1 MRRIAESELIINGD
15 GSVFHLHILPEDLA
29 DTVILVGD
37 QNRVPAVAKY
47 FDEGSVVCDKSSRE
61 FHTIT
66 GKYHGKD
73 ISVMSTG
80 IGTDNID
87 IVMNE
92 LDALVNVDF
101 TTRQQKS
108 QRKSLNILRIGTCGC
123 VRPDIPLGGFVLSEV
138 GIGIDGL
145 LNWYEGGEKASD
157 SDLEKAFMEH
167 MGWTPRL
174 ATPYCVWS
182 SKEILDRFDG
192 CARGITMSAP
202 GFYGPQGRSIRM
214 GLTIP
219 DFIPKLEQFEFRGVR
234 MTNIEMENSA
244 IVGIANLLGHH
255 AATICCAIANRFR
268 LESIPDYKPYI
279 EKLIVYALDSLTA

>member
-1 MRRIAESELIINGD
+1 MRRIPESELIINSD

-37 QNRVPAVAKY
+37 QNRVPAIAKY
-47 FDEGSVVCDKSSRE
+47 FDEGSIVCDKASRE

-66 GKYHGKD
+66 GRYHGKA
-73 ISVMSTG
+73 ITVMSTG

-92 LDALVNVDF
+92 LDALANIDF
-101 TTRQQKS
+101 ATRQQKES
-108 QRKSLNILRIGTCGC
+108 HKALQILRIGTCGC

-138 GIGIDGL
+138 GLGIDGL
-145 LNWYEGGEKASD
+145 LNWYEGGDKVSD
-157 SDLEKAFMEH
+157 SGMEKAFMEH
-167 MGWTPRL
+167 MGWAPRL

-182 SKEILDRFDG
+182 SKDILDKFPG

-202 GFYGPQGRSIRM
+202 GFYGPQGRSVRM

-219 DFIPKLEQFEFRGVR
+219 DFIAKLETFEYNGVK

-244 IVGIANLLGHH
+244 IVGIASLLGHH

>member
-66 GKYHGKD
+66 GKYHGKV

-101 TTRQQKS
+101 TTRQQKP

-157 SDLEKAFMEH
+157 SDMERAFMEH
-167 MGWTPRL
+167 MGWAPRL

>member
-47 FDEGSVVCDKSSRE
+47 YDEGSVVCDKSSRE

-101 TTRQQKS
+101 TTRQQKP

-145 LNWYEGGEKASD
+145 LNWYEGGEKVSD
-157 SDLEKAFMEH
+157 SDMEKAFMEH
-167 MGWTPRL
+167 IGWTPRL

-219 DFIPKLEQFEFRGVR
+219 DFIPKLEQFEYRGVR

-244 IVGIANLLGHH
+244 IVGISNMLGHH

-279 EKLIVYALDSLTA
+279 EKLIVYSLDSLTA

>member
-1 MRRIAESELIINGD
+1 MRRIPESELIINSD

-37 QNRVPAVAKY
+37 QNRVPAIAKY
-47 FDEGSVVCDKSSRE
+47 FDEGSVVCDKASRE

-66 GKYHGKD
+66 GRYHGKA
-73 ISVMSTG
+73 ITVMSTG

-92 LDALVNVDF
+92 LDALANIDF
-101 TTRQQKS
+101 ATRQQKES
-108 QRKSLNILRIGTCGC
+108 HKALQILRIGTCGC

-138 GIGIDGL
+138 GLGIDGL
-145 LNWYEGGEKASD
+145 LNCYKGGEKVSD
-157 SDLEKAFMEH
+157 CGLEKAFMEH

-182 SKEILDRFDG
+182 SKDILAKFPG

-219 DFIPKLEQFEFRGVR
+219 DFIARLETFEYNGVK

-244 IVGIANLLGHH
+244 IVGIASMLGHH

>member
-101 TTRQQKS
+101 TTRQQKP

-157 SDLEKAFMEH
+157 SDMERAFMEH
-167 MGWTPRL
+167 MGWAPRL

>member
-47 FDEGSVVCDKSSRE
+47 FDGGSVVCDKSSRE

-101 TTRQQKS
+101 TTRQQKP

-157 SDLEKAFMEH
+157 SDMERAFMEH
-167 MGWTPRL
+167 MGWAPRL

>member
-101 TTRQQKS
+101 TTRQQKP

-145 LNWYEGGEKASD
+145 LNWYEGGEKVSD
-157 SDLEKAFMEH
+157 SDMEKAFMEH

-182 SKEILDRFDG
+182 SKEILDRFEG

-219 DFIPKLEQFEFRGVR
+219 DFIPKLEQFEYRGVR

-244 IVGIANLLGHH
+244 IVGIANMLGHH

-279 EKLIVYALDSLTA
+279 EKLIVYSLDSLTA

>member
-1 MRRIAESELIINGD
+1 MKRIAESELIINSD
-15 GSVFHLHILPEDLA
+15 GSVFHLHILPEDLS

-37 QNRVPAVAKY
+37 QNRAPAVAKY
-47 FDEGSVVCDKSSRE
+47 FDEGSIVCDKASRE

-73 ISVMSTG
+73 ITVISTG

-92 LDALVNVDF
+92 IDALANIDF
-101 TTRQQKS
+101 STREPKAEH
-108 QRKSLNILRIGTCGC
+108 RSLRILRIGTCGC
-123 VRPDIPLGGFVLSEV
+123 IRPDIPLGGFVLSEA

-145 LNWYEGGEKASD
+145 LNWYEGGERISD
-157 SDLEKAFMEH
+157 HGMEQAFMSH

-182 SKEILDRFDG
+182 SKEIVDKFPG

-214 GLTIP
+214 GLNIP
-219 DFIPKLEQFEFRGVR
+219 DFITKLEQFEYKGAR

-244 IVGIANLLGHH
+244 IVGTASLLGHH
-255 AATICCAIANRFR
+255 AATVCCAVANRFR
-268 LESIPDYKPYI
+268 LESVPDYKPYI
-279 EKLIVYALDSLTA
+279 EALIVYALDSLTA

>member
-101 TTRQQKS
+101 TTRQQKP

-157 SDLEKAFMEH
+157 SDMEKAFMEH
-167 MGWTPRL
+167 MGWAPRL

-255 AATICCAIANRFR
+255 AATICCAIAYRFR
-268 LESIPDYKPYI
+268 LESIPYYKPYI
-279 EKLIVYALDSLTA
+279 EKLLVYPLDSLTA

>member
-37 QNRVPAVAKY
+37 QNRVPTVAKY

-101 TTRQQKS
+101 TTRQQKP

-157 SDLEKAFMEH
+157 SDMERAFMEH
-167 MGWTPRL
+167 MGWAPRL

>member
-101 TTRQQKS
+101 TTRQQKP

-157 SDLEKAFMEH
+157 SDMEKAFMEH
-167 MGWTPRL
+167 MGWAPRL

>member
-101 TTRQQKS
+101 TTRQQKP

-145 LNWYEGGEKASD
+145 LNWYEGGEKVSD
-157 SDLEKAFMEH
+157 SDMEKAFMEH

-219 DFIPKLEQFEFRGVR
+219 DFIPKLEQFEYRGVR

-244 IVGIANLLGHH
+244 IVGISNMLGHH

-279 EKLIVYALDSLTA
+279 EKLIVYSLDSLTA

>member
-101 TTRQQKS
+101 TTRQQKP

-157 SDLEKAFMEH
+157 SDMERAFMEH
-167 MGWTPRL
+167 MGWAPRL

-234 MTNIEMENSA
+234 MTNLEMENSA

>member
-101 TTRQQKS
+101 TTRQQKT

-145 LNWYEGGEKASD
+145 LNWYEGGEKVSD
-157 SDLEKAFMEH
+157 SDMEKAFMEH

-219 DFIPKLEQFEFRGVR
+219 DFIPKLEQFEYRGVR

-244 IVGIANLLGHH
+244 IVGISNMLGHH

-279 EKLIVYALDSLTA
+279 EKLIVYSLDSLTA

>member
-101 TTRQQKS
+101 TTRQQKP

-157 SDLEKAFMEH
+157 SDMEKAFMEH

>member
-15 GSVFHLHILPEDLA
+15 GSVFHLHILPKDLA
-29 DTVILVGD
+29 DTIILVGD
-37 QNRVPAVAKY
+37 QNRVPAVAQY
-47 FDEGSVVCDKSSRE
+47 FDEESIVCDKASRE

-66 GKYHGKD
+66 GKYHGKA
-73 ISVMSTG
+73 ITVMSTG

-92 LDALVNVDF
+92 LDALVNIDF
-101 TTRQQKS
+101 STREQKAE
-108 QRKSLNILRIGTCGC
+108 RKALNILRIGTCGC

-145 LNWYEGGEKASD
+145 LNWYEGGPDISD
-157 SDLEKAFMEH
+157 SGMEKAFMKH
-167 MGWTPRL
+167 MGWDKRL

-182 SKEILDRFDG
+182 SKEILDKFPG

-219 DFIPKLEQFEFRGVR
+219 DFIPKLEQFEYKGVR

-244 IVGIANLLGHH
+244 IVGTASLLGHH

-279 EKLIVYALDSLTA
+279 EKLIVYALDSLSA

>member
-101 TTRQQKS
+101 TTRQQKP

-157 SDLEKAFMEH
+157 SDMERAFMEH
-167 MGWTPRL
+167 MGWAPRL

-182 SKEILDRFDG
+182 SKKILDRFDG

>member
-47 FDEGSVVCDKSSRE
+47 LDEGSVVCDKSSRE

-101 TTRQQKS
+101 TTRQQKP

-145 LNWYEGGEKASD
+145 LNWYEGGEKVSD
-157 SDLEKAFMEH
+157 SDMEKAFMEH

-182 SKEILDRFDG
+182 SKEILDRFEG

-219 DFIPKLEQFEFRGVR
+219 DFIPKLEQFEYRGVR

-244 IVGIANLLGHH
+244 IVGIANMLGHH

-279 EKLIVYALDSLTA
+279 EKLIVYSLDSLTA

>member
-101 TTRQQKS
+101 TTRQQKP

-145 LNWYEGGEKASD
+145 LNWYEGGEKVSD
-157 SDLEKAFMEH
+157 SDMEKAFMEH

-219 DFIPKLEQFEFRGVR
+219 DFIPKLEQFEYR
-234 MTNIEMENSA
+234 
-244 IVGIANLLGHH
+244 
-255 AATICCAIANRFR
+255 
-268 LESIPDYKPYI
+268 
-279 EKLIVYALDSLTA
+279 

>member
-1 MRRIAESELIINGD
+1 MRRIPESELIINSD

-37 QNRVPAVAKY
+37 QNRVPAIAKY
-47 FDEGSVVCDKSSRE
+47 FDEGSVVCDKASRE

-66 GKYHGKD
+66 GRYHGKA
-73 ISVMSTG
+73 ITVMSTG

-92 LDALVNVDF
+92 LDALANIDF
-101 TTRQQKS
+101 ATRQQKES
-108 QRKSLNILRIGTCGC
+108 HKALQILRIGTCGC

-138 GIGIDGL
+138 GLGIDGL
-145 LNWYEGGEKASD
+145 LNWYKGGEKVSD
-157 SDLEKAFMEH
+157 SGMEKAFMEH

-182 SKEILDRFDG
+182 SKDILAKFPG

-219 DFIPKLEQFEFRGVR
+219 DFIARLETFEYNGVK

-244 IVGIANLLGHH
+244 IVGIASMLGHH

>member
-101 TTRQQKS
+101 TTRQQKP

-157 SDLEKAFMEH
+157 SDMERAFMEH

>member
-1 MRRIAESELIINGD
+1 MRRIPESELIINSD

-37 QNRVPAVAKY
+37 QNRVPAIAKY
-47 FDEGSVVCDKSSRE
+47 FDEGSVVCDKASRE

-66 GKYHGKD
+66 GRYHGKA
-73 ISVMSTG
+73 ITVMSTG

-92 LDALVNVDF
+92 LDALANIDF
-101 TTRQQKS
+101 ATRQQKES
-108 QRKSLNILRIGTCGC
+108 HKALQILRIGTCGC

-138 GIGIDGL
+138 GLGIDGL
-145 LNWYEGGEKASD
+145 LNWYKGGEKVSD
-157 SDLEKAFMEH
+157 SGMEKAFMEH

-182 SKEILDRFDG
+182 SKDILAKFPG
-192 CARGITMSAP
+192 CAMGITMSAP

-219 DFIPKLEQFEFRGVR
+219 DFIAKLETFEYNGVK

-244 IVGIANLLGHH
+244 IVGIASMLGHH

>member
-101 TTRQQKS
+101 TTRQQKP

-167 MGWTPRL
+167 MGWAPRL

>member
-1 MRRIAESELIINGD
+1 MRRIPESELIINSD

-37 QNRVPAVAKY
+37 QNRVPTIAKY
-47 FDEGSVVCDKSSRE
+47 FDEGSVVCDKASRE

-66 GKYHGKD
+66 GRYHGKA
-73 ISVMSTG
+73 ITVMSTG

-92 LDALVNVDF
+92 LDALANIDF
-101 TTRQQKS
+101 ATRQQKES
-108 QRKSLNILRIGTCGC
+108 HKALQILRIGTCGC

-138 GIGIDGL
+138 GLGIDGL
-145 LNWYEGGEKASD
+145 LNWYKGGEKVSD
-157 SDLEKAFMEH
+157 SGMEKAFMEH

-182 SKEILDRFDG
+182 SKDILAKFPG

-219 DFIPKLEQFEFRGVR
+219 DFIARLETFEYNGVK

-244 IVGIANLLGHH
+244 IVGIASMLGHH

>member
-101 TTRQQKS
+101 TTRQQKP

-145 LNWYEGGEKASD
+145 LNWYEGGEKVSD
-157 SDLEKAFMEH
+157 SDMEKAFMEH

-219 DFIPKLEQFEFRGVR
+219 DFIPKLEQFEYRGVR

-244 IVGIANLLGHH
+244 IVGIANMLGHH

-279 EKLIVYALDSLTA
+279 EKLIVYSLDSLTA

>member
-1 MRRIAESELIINGD
+1 M
-15 GSVFHLHILPEDLA
+15 
-29 DTVILVGD
+29 
-37 QNRVPAVAKY
+37 
-47 FDEGSVVCDKSSRE
+47 
-61 FHTIT
+61 
-66 GKYHGKD
+66 
-73 ISVMSTG
+73 
-80 IGTDNID
+80 
-87 IVMNE
+87 
-92 LDALVNVDF
+92 
-101 TTRQQKS
+101 
-108 QRKSLNILRIGTCGC
+108 
-123 VRPDIPLGGFVLSEV
+123 
-138 GIGIDGL
+138 
-145 LNWYEGGEKASD
+145 
-157 SDLEKAFMEH
+157 EKAFMEH
-167 MGWTPRL
+167 MGWAPRL

>member
-1 MRRIAESELIINGD
+1 MRRIPESELIINSD

-37 QNRVPAVAKY
+37 QNRVPAIAKY
-47 FDEGSVVCDKSSRE
+47 FDEGSVVCDKASRE

-66 GKYHGKD
+66 GRYHGKA
-73 ISVMSTG
+73 ITVMSTG

-92 LDALVNVDF
+92 LDALANIDF
-101 TTRQQKS
+101 ATRQQKES
-108 QRKSLNILRIGTCGC
+108 HKALQILRIGTCGC

-138 GIGIDGL
+138 GLGIDGL
-145 LNWYEGGEKASD
+145 LNWYKGGEKVSD
-157 SDLEKAFMEH
+157 SGMEKAFMEH

-182 SKEILDRFDG
+182 SKDILAKFPG

-219 DFIPKLEQFEFRGVR
+219 DFIAKLETFEYNGVK

-244 IVGIANLLGHH
+244 IVGIASMLGHH